1 MFGRV
6 FVLLFVVF
14 LTATLFG
21 CGAEE
26 EIILGEEVVVEKWI
40 DPIDVGKEYL
50 LEAEVPKVGDTV
62 FLSTGEHH
70 TVEES
75 DFIDLKERGTF
86 ISTLTNFR
94 PNPKNPGTFLYSEK
108 IPRGYVV
115 PEGPPIV
122 SLYSYALFDKEG
134 IPVISFLQLKDRPI
148 RKHNNVQQ
156 RESFKF
162 LNYSVGIDRVL
173 DHHLLLYI
181 EYQTLKTPEFG
192 GEVGRGRQ
200 LILIPKGETL
210 VGSYTIPPGGT
221 YPTFDKVSVRVLP
234 YTDMNTIELPVEVDN
249 FDSSDDG
256 FSRKDLVVVEGHTF
270 RPYRIAS
277 SSFFM
282 KQKIPTESDW

>member
-1 MFGRV
+1 MFCRF

-14 LTATLFG
+14 FTATLFG
-21 CGAEE
+21 CGAEEE

-40 DPIDVGKEYL
+40 DPTDVGKEYL
-50 LEAEVPKVGDTV
+50 VEVPKVGDTV
-62 FLSTGEHH
+62 FLSTEGQY
-70 TVEES
+70 TITGSDSVKLEEQGIFVS
-75 DFIDLKERGTF
+75 TF
-86 ISTLTNFR
+86 TNIR
-94 PNPKNPGTFLYSEK
+94 PNPENPGAFLYDAR

-122 SLYSYALFDKEG
+122 SLYSATLFYQED
-134 IPVISFLQLKDRPI
+134 IPIISFLQLKDRPI

-156 RESFKF
+156 WESFKF

-192 GEVGRGRQ
+192 GEMGRGRQ

-234 YTDMNTIELPVEVDN
+234 YTDMNAIELPVEVDN

-282 KQKIPTESDW
+282 EQKIPTESDW